1 MLKLD
6 VLKSRPVLSLVAVAA
21 FFALF
26 AAPAHAQDASE
37 IVNMTFFEMVVAY
50 GGWVGWVI
58 VGVSVW
64 TLAMIIEMFVV
75 LRRDKMVPPE
85 IIDELEALLEEDEFQ
100 EALEL
105 CESQPNFVTNCLA
118 AALPRINE
126 GWGEMRTS
134 MEAAAGVEGLKL
146 QQKVGWLLFLSNLA
160 PLLGLFG
167 TVVGMIIAFQEIVR
181 LGAKVTPTDL
191 AWGISQALITTFD
204 GLVAGMPALF
214 FYQYFRNRVTRLIV
228 DFGGVL
234 EDMTNRF
241 RTR

>member
-1 MLKLD
+1 MPTLK
-6 VLKSRPVLSLVAVAA
+6 RPALSLLAVL
-21 FFALF
+21 ALF
-26 AAPAHAQDASE
+26 LVCASFARAGDD
-37 IVNMTFFEMVVAY
+37 IANMSFFEMVVAY

-58 VGVSVW
+58 VAVSVW
-64 TLAMIIEMFVV
+64 TMALVIEMSVNFKP
-75 LRRDKMVPPE
+75 DKICSPE
-85 IIDELEALLEEDEFQ
+85 LIDELEALLEEDEFQ

-105 CESQPNFVTNCLA
+105 CESQPNFLTNSLS

-126 GWGEMRTS
+126 GWGEMKAA
-134 MEAAAGVEGLKL
+134 MEAQGGIEGLKL

-167 TVVGMIIAFQEIVR
+167 TVVGMIIAFQDIVR

-191 AWGISQALITTFD
+191 ASGISQALITTFD

-214 FYQYFRNRVTRLIV
+214 FYQLFRNKATKIIIKL
-228 DFGGVL
+228 GGDL

>member
-1 MLKLD
+1 MLN
-6 VLKSRPVLSLVAVAA
+6 KSVLSLLAVGAL
-21 FFALF
+21 FALF
-26 AAPAHAQDASE
+26 AAPAHASDAAE
-37 IVNMTFFEMVVAY
+37 MANMTFFEIVVAY

-64 TLAMIIEMFVV
+64 TLAMIIEMFVSM
-75 LRRDKMVPPE
+75 RRDKMVPPE
-85 IIDELEALLEEDEFQ
+85 LIDELEALLEEDEFQ

-118 AALPRINE
+118 SALPRLNE
-126 GWGEMRTS
+126 GWGEMKAA
-134 MEAAAGVEGLKL
+134 MEATAGVEGMKL

-167 TVVGMIIAFQEIVR
+167 TVVGMIIAFKEIVA

-191 AWGISQALITTFD
+191 AAGISAALITTFL

-214 FYQYFRNRVTRLIV
+214 FYQFFRNRATRIIV

>member
-1 MLKLD
+1 MLKL
-6 VLKSRPVLSLVAVAA
+6 KPVLSLVAVAA
-21 FFALF
+21 LLTFL
-26 AAPAHAQDASE
+26 AAPAQAAGDASE
-37 IVNMTFFEMVVAY
+37 IVNMSFFEIVVAY

-58 VGVSVW
+58 IGVSVW
-64 TLAMIIEMFVV
+64 TLAVIIEFFVN

-118 AALPRINE
+118 SALPRINE
-126 GWGEMRTS
+126 GWGEMKAS
-134 MEAAAGVEGLKL
+134 MEATAGVEGMKL
-146 QQKVGWLLFLSNLA
+146 QQRVGWLLFLSNLS

-191 AWGISQALITTFD
+191 AWGISQALVTTFD

-214 FYQYFRNRVTRLIV
+214 FYQYFRNRATRIIV
-228 DFGGVL
+228 DFGGIL

>member
-1 MLKLD
+1 MLKLKP
-6 VLKSRPVLSLVAVAA
+6 LLSLVAVAA
-21 FFALF
+21 LFAFL
-26 AAPAHAQDASE
+26 AAPAHAADASE
-37 IVNMTFFEMVVAY
+37 IVNMTFFEIVVAY

-58 VGVSVW
+58 IGVSVW
-64 TLAMIIEMFVV
+64 TLAMIIELFVN

-105 CESQPNFVTNCLA
+105 CESQPNFVTTCLA
-118 AALPRINE
+118 AALPRVNE
-126 GWGEMRTS
+126 GWGEMRTA
-134 MEAAAGVEGLKL
+134 MEAAAGYEGMKL
-146 QQKVGWLLFLSNLA
+146 QHKVGWLLFLSNLS

-191 AWGISQALITTFD
+191 AWGISQALVTTFD

-214 FYQYFRNRVTRLIV
+214 FYQYFRNRAARLIV
-228 DFGGVL
+228 GFGGTL

-241 RTR
+241 RSR